1 VAVVNQT
8 FAKKFFPGKNPI
20 GMHFGL
26 DLLKYSKTYE
36 IVGVV
41 RDAKYTDPEQA
52 AHPMFFMPL
61 AQHVNYEEDIIRNIE
76 LRSHYM
82 NAAVLLVDPN
92 AGSMTAQIRKA
103 FADVNPDLTILGINP
118 LRKQVDLAF
127 DQQRAVAQLVGLFG
141 LVALLLAA
149 VGLYGVTAY
158 TVARRT
164 SEIGIRMALGADRTS
179 VVRLVLHGAFTQ
191 VAIGLLIGIPAAI
204 GAGRLIASQLYQ
216 VKFWDPAALLLS
228 IVTLGVCA
236 FIAAMIP
243 ARRAASID
251 PMKALR
257 TE

>member
-1 VAVVNQT
+1 
-8 FAKKFFPGKNPI
+8 
-20 GMHFGL
+20 
-26 DLLKYSKTYE
+26 
-36 IVGVV
+36 
-41 RDAKYTDPEQA
+41 
-52 AHPMFFMPL
+52 
-61 AQHVNYEEDIIRNIE
+61 
-76 LRSHYM
+76 M